1 MASQPPGSRSH
12 RRDLAAAPQ
21 RGPAAFADAIG
32 AALELAKLLE
42 LAEAPRPPELRI
54 QALAA
59 IVKRCV
65 PQIREASVLDAMD
78 APQPTLAEALG
89 AVNNG
94 VSTSVPALRP
104 QGN

>member
-1 MASQPPGSRSH
+1 MKG
-12 RRDLAAAPQ
+12 
-21 RGPAAFADAIG
+21 
-32 AALELAKLLE
+32 
-42 LAEAPRPPELRI
+42 
-54 QALAA
+54 
-59 IVKRCV
+59 CV

>member
-1 MASQPPGSRSH
+1 M
-12 RRDLAAAPQ
+12 RD
-21 RGPAAFADAIG
+21 
-32 AALELAKLLE
+32 LAKLLE
-42 LAEAPRPPELRI
+42 LAEAPGPPELRI
-54 QALAA
+54 QALAV

-65 PQIREASVLDAMD
+65 PQISEAREASVLDAMD

-94 VSTSVPALRP
+94 VSTSVPALGS